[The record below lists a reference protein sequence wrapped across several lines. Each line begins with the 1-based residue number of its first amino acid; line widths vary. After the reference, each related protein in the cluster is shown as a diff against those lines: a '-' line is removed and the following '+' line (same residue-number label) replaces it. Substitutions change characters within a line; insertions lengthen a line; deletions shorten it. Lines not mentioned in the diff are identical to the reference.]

1 MENNNDTIRELVKN
15 VWHNYIIEPKD
26 WKEDYGLAPQNLYN
40 SLFCFDNAQRYSM
53 ESYWLHDGDNT
64 RYLRNVFEA
73 VKNRLSDD
81 TKNLINRNTK
91 GNEICIVIVPAD
103 TIRYFNKDVLENN
116 DPLLHIILE
125 NVDDYIH
132 SEELLELLRI
142 KDLKYFPVILSRTRR
157 TITNIIPCITVKES
171 KQ

>member
-1 MENNNDTIRELVKN
+1 MHYNDSIRDAVKQT
-15 VWHNYIIEPKD
+15 WRNYIIEPKD
-26 WKEDYGLAPQNLYN
+26 WKENYGLAPQNLYN
-40 SLFCFDNAQRYSM
+40 SLFCFDKPQHYSM
-53 ESYWLHDGDNT
+53 DSYWLHDGDNA

-103 TIRYFNKDVLENN
+103 AIRYFNRDALENN

-142 KDLKYFPVILSRTRR
+142 KDLKYFPVILSHTRR

-171 KQ
+171 EQ

>member
-15 VWHNYIIEPKD
+15 VWSNYIIEPKD
-26 WKEDYGLAPQNLYN
+26 WKEDYGFAPQNLYN
-40 SLFCFDNAQRYSM
+40 SLFCFDTPQRYSM
-53 ESYWLHDGDNT
+53 EPYWLQEGDNS
-64 RYLRNVFEA
+64 RYLRDVFEA

-103 TIRYFNKDVLENN
+103 TIRYFNRDALENN
-116 DPLLHIILE
+116 DPLLYIILE
-125 NVDDYIH
+125 NINDYVH

-142 KDLKYFPVILSRTRR
+142 KDLKYFPVILSHTRR
-157 TITNIIPCITVKES
+157 TITNIIPCVDVKES
-171 KQ
+171 EQ